1 VTHDDADTYPDPH
14 DEELAARGRGIVAAA
29 AAGTRAP
36 LALRERI
43 QADRAR
49 ARRRSPRRL
58 LVPAAGLVAAAAV
71 AIVLV
76 SGGGGGGGGVLAAAA
91 LAARGPALPAPAEDP
106 ANHALLASSV
116 QGVAFPYWD
125 DAFGWRAVGAR
136 EDTID
141 GRPAKT
147 VFYDTAKRVR
157 AAYTIVGGA
166 RIAPL
171 SSARVRTRNGTRLWI
186 SEHEGR
192 RIVTWER
199 GGHTCVM
206 SAPSRVPEDVLLAL
220 ASWNASGSVR
230 F

>member
-43 QADRAR
+43 DADRAR
-49 ARRRSPRRL
+49 GRRRSPRRL
-58 LVPAAGLVAAAAV
+58 PVLAAGLVAAAV
-71 AIVLV
+71 LAIVLV

-91 LAARGPALPAPAEDP
+91 LAARGPAQPAPAEDP
-106 ANHALLASSV
+106 ANPALLASSM

-136 EDTID
+136 HDTVD

-147 VFYDTAKRVR
+147 VFYDDAKRER
-157 AAYTIVGGA
+157 AAYTIVGGT
-166 RIAPL
+166 RIDPL
-171 SSARVRTRNGTRLWI
+171 SSARVRTRNGTKLWI

-206 SAPSRVPEDVLLAL
+206 SAPLRVPEDVLLAL
-220 ASWNASGSVR
+220 ASWNASGGVR